1 MSVRHER
8 AMHRAACLVGG
19 YAAIYTVLMRMSLG
33 SSQTVNLL
41 EALSSLLS
49 KCFAQAFLF
58 FLGSVIY
65 GASVFAA
72 SYLKQKGKADVCNIS
87 AVINIAG
94 FVILGVLPTDI
105 PPVVGLYPTFI
116 MMSFMWVVFGSM
128 GGYASAPIFSTNNFR
143 QTVGSIAEYCADGD
157 KKHLDKAKYF
167 AGTLLMFHIGAAAGY
182 AGCLAAGKYA
192 AFFGILPCAV
202 LLAAVNA
209 PKLVSLVNSA
219 KSHSPLNN

>member
-1 MSVRHER
+1 MSMRHER
-8 AMHRAACLVGG
+8 AMHRASCLVGG

-41 EALSSLLS
+41 EAMSSLLS

-58 FLGSVIY
+58 FLGTVIY
-65 GASVFAA
+65 GVSVFAA
-72 SYLKQKGKADVCNIS
+72 SYLKRKGKVDVCTIS
-87 AVINIAG
+87 TIINMVG
-94 FVILGVLPTDI
+94 FVVLGFLPLDI

-116 MMSFMWVVFGSM
+116 MMSFTWVVFGNM

-143 QTVGSIAEYCADGD
+143 QTIGSIAEYCADGD

-167 AGTLLMFHIGAAAGY
+167 AGTLAMFHIGAAAGY
-182 AGCLAAGKYA
+182 AACLAAGRSA
-192 AFFGILPCAV
+192 AFFGLLPCMI

-209 PKLVSLVNSA
+209 PKLAALFHFRKSPVN
-219 KSHSPLNN
+219 N